1 MAKPSPPMGALHAA
15 YQEML
20 AICDGLEALADAL
33 PGRVDAALCHRLIEG
48 LEPSLKTLQTAE
60 AARLFPLLLIS
71 DPDAV
76 ERRQKAQRADTA
88 AAAEVSDALRALMR
102 GEARPSAD
110 ALGYL
115 LRAFFDSMRRHVA
128 TESEWLRLLA
138 LDPERIAN

>member
-1 MAKPSPPMGALHAA
+1 
-15 YQEML
+15 
-20 AICDGLEALADAL
+20 
-33 PGRVDAALCHRLIEG
+33 
-48 LEPSLKTLQTAE
+48 
-60 AARLFPLLLIS
+60 
-71 DPDAV
+71 
-76 ERRQKAQRADTA
+76 
-88 AAAEVSDALRALMR
+88 VSDALRALMR